1 MSARKLSGRNRQRN
15 SVTTRSGKTLKVNS
29 SLSSRAKVNK
39 AARSTAKAEY
49 LSTLPK
55 ERIKRVLYRMHPKR
69 VANYWFSREGGVMT
83 LKIVGLAI
91 VFGFF
96 LTIGMF
102 AYFRKDLPKIKDISG
117 QSLGGNIT
125 YYDRTGTNVLWQD
138 YDAVKRIP
146 VQDKEMSP
154 YIKQATVAIE
164 DKRLLQA
171 WRF

>member
-1 MSARKLSGRNRQRN
+1 
-15 SVTTRSGKTLKVNS
+15 
-29 SLSSRAKVNK
+29 
-39 AARSTAKAEY
+39 
-49 LSTLPK
+49 
-55 ERIKRVLYRMHPKR
+55 MHPKR

-164 DKRLLQA
+164 DKDFYKHGAFDVRGIMRAGVHDITGKGGGVQGWLDYQPA
-171 WRF
+171 AR